1 MVTVSQPEQ
10 RTALAER
17 NVEGQRM
24 SGAHILCEALLREG
38 VQVVFGHPGGAVL
51 PLYHVLTAYPLRHI
65 LVRHEQVAAMA
76 ADAYGRLTG
85 KPGVCIATS
94 GPGAT
99 NLVTGIANA
108 MMDSVPLVAITGN
121 VPTFLLG
128 GDAFQETDITGITL
142 PITKHN
148 FLVKDVEELAETIKA
163 AFHLAGTG
171 RPGPVLVDITKDVFT
186 AETVFRYPKAVN
198 LRGYRPTFHGNMR
211 QIKAAA
217 ELIAQSQRPLIIA
230 GHGVIISGAYDELLE
245 LAEKCDIPVG
255 QTLLGLSCFPQ
266 SHRLSLDMVGMHG
279 TSRANRAIQECD
291 LLIGIGMRMDDR
303 VTGKVSGFAPHAK
316 VIHIDIDPAEIGKNV
331 RTHVPI
337 VGDAKQVLRALNA
350 VVKPAKHPE
359 WLRRIA
365 EFEERH
371 PGRRW
376 HPSPNGEL
384 QVQFVI
390 DAIYRATDGEAIV
403 TTDVGQHQ
411 MWAARFY
418 VFDRRNRWLSS
429 GGLGSMGYGLPA
441 AIGAQLAAP
450 DDTVWAVVGDG
461 GFQMNIQDLA
471 TVSEQSLPIKIA
483 LINNGYLGMVRQWQQ
498 LFYERNYSA
507 SRLGYPDYVKIA
519 DGYGIPGRVAQTEE
533 ETVEAVRWA
542 METPGP
548 ILIDF
553 RVAEEENVY
562 PMIPPGGAL
571 SDIIEDPRD

>member
-1 MVTVSQPEQ
+1 MVTVSKAEQ
-10 RTALAER
+10 RASHAER
-17 NVEGQRM
+17 NVEGQRLG
-24 SGAHILCEALLREG
+24 GAQILCEALLREG
-38 VQVVFGHPGGAVL
+38 VEIVFGHPGGAVL
-51 PLYHVLTAYPLRHI
+51 PLYHVLTDYPIRHV

-76 ADAYGRLTG
+76 ADAYGRIKG
-85 KPGVCIATS
+85 RPGVCFATS

-99 NLVTGIANA
+99 NLVTGIASA
-108 MMDSVPLVAITGN
+108 MMDSVPVVAITGN

-148 FLVKDVEELAETIKA
+148 FLVKDVNELAETVKA
-163 AFHLAGTG
+163 AFHIAGTG
-171 RPGPVLVDITKDVFT
+171 RPGPVLVDIAKDVFT
-186 AETVFRYPKAVN
+186 TEAVFQYPHTVN
-198 LRGYRPTFHGNMR
+198 LRGYRPTYHGNMR

-217 ELIAQSQRPLIIA
+217 ELIAHAHRPLILA
-230 GHGVIISGAYDELLE
+230 GHGVVISGAYDELLE

-266 SHRLSLDMVGMHG
+266 SHRLSLDLVGMHG

-337 VGDAKQVLRALNA
+337 VGDARQVLRALNS
-350 VVKPAKHPE
+350 VVKPAKHPQ
-359 WLRRIA
+359 WLARIA

-371 PGRRW
+371 PGRQW
-376 HPSPNGEL
+376 HPADGL
-384 QVQFVI
+384 QVPFVV
-390 DAIYRATDGEAIV
+390 DAIYRATDGDAIV

-418 VFDRRNRWLSS
+418 PFDRRNRWLTS
-429 GGLGSMGYGLPA
+429 GGLGSMGYGLPS
-441 AIGAQLAAP
+441 AIGAQFAAP
-450 DDTVWAVVGDG
+450 GDVVWAVVGDG

-471 TVSEQSLPIKIA
+471 TVREHSLPIKIA
-483 LINNGYLGMVRQWQQ
+483 LMNNGYLGMVRQWQQ
-498 LFYERNYSA
+498 LFFQHNYS
-507 SRLGYPDYVKIA
+507 SSYLGSPNYVKIA
-519 DGYGIPGRVAQTEE
+519 EGYDIPGRAAKTDDEAVA
-533 ETVEAVRWA
+533 AVRWA
-542 METPGP
+542 MDTPGP
-548 ILIDF
+548 VLIDF